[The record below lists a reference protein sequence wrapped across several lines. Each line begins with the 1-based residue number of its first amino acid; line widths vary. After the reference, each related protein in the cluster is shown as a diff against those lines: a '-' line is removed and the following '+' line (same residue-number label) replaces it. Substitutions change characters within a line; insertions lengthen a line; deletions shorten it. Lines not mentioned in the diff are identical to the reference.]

1 MIDIEL
7 DGGTVRIPEF
17 AMDKSIQTLIQLA
30 KQQGFKTNEIEKAD
44 KRTATVLSR
53 MEKVLTAQA
62 KSVEQ
67 QTKEEK
73 AQTKQ
78 QRKETQSAEK
88 VRKAIDDST
97 KSNSEKQECRW
108 YAWRSCW
115 QTRNIQ

>member
-30 KQQGFKTNEIEKAD
+30 KQQGFKTGEIEKAD

-53 MEKVLTAQA
+53 MEKVLTSQA
-62 KSVEQ
+62 KQVDQ

-73 AQTKQ
+73 KQTKLQ
-78 QRKETQSAEK
+78 KRDTDESSK
-88 VRKAIDDST
+88 VRKNRIATFTT
-97 KSNSEKQECRW
+97 KDLF
-108 YAWRSCW
+108 
-115 QTRNIQ
+115 